1 MPRYCRGKVQRSS
14 PYDSSKTMG
23 VNQRYACE
31 VTGKS
36 ATVGYRWG
44 YLQYL
49 FMFRIYNDSAQ
60 EFGDN

>member
-1 MPRYCRGKVQRSS
+1 MPRYCRGKIQRSS
-14 PYDSSKTMG
+14 PYDSAKTIV

-44 YLQYL
+44 YLQYYIASL
-49 FMFRIYNDSAQ
+49 LALGRVV
-60 EFGDN
+60 